1 MRSCASQAGRQI
13 SESAMPLEQR
23 AWLVR
28 ERLQTPSN
36 LLPRG
41 ALEQRARSVR
51 VRDWDR
57 RQERHQPQKQRGA
70 REQERRKVPQRA
82 SGEVEWGST
91 AC

>member
-1 MRSCASQAGRQI
+1 
-13 SESAMPLEQR
+13 MPLEQR

-51 VRDWDR
+51 ERDWDR

-82 SGEVEWGST
+82 SGEFEWGST